1 MQNKLKAIINSNLID
16 CVEDGIRNDTTV
28 IIKNNKIEKIISS
41 EMVDLSS
48 KKYDVIDAKG
58 RYLMPGLIDAHVHLF
73 FPSLVPMEPAGDKTA
88 YATIVALKNS
98 KALLQSGVT
107 TARDVF
113 SGYVN
118 VALKTAINRNLFK
131 GPRLYVAGK
140 GICMT
145 GGHGTEIRDP
155 YGTNVIQA
163 DGEVEIRKAI
173 RKEIDSG
180 ADLIKIL
187 TSNSPTY
194 PQYTQEELNIAVE
207 EAHRFGKKVA
217 CHAGNN
223 KTTRMAAI
231 AGVDSIEHGIDIDE
245 KTAEMME
252 EKDITLV
259 PTLWLFHIVKETTEE
274 RIKKYKKINEYELH
288 QESFERTLNRYKKSL
303 VEISRTMEIINKYD
317 INIAAGT
324 DNIRWYIPFAML
336 HEEIYYLTQYGL
348 SNMEAIIAATK
359 GGAKVIGIEDQLGTI
374 EPGKFADLIMV
385 DNNPLEDIKVLKD
398 INWVMKDGEI
408 IERSTEWD
416 R

>member
-1 MQNKLKAIINSNLID
+1 MKNKLKAIINSNLID
-16 CVEDGIRNDTTV
+16 CIEDGLRKDTAV
-28 IIKNNKIEKIISS
+28 IIKNNKIKKIIPS
-41 EMVDLSS
+41 EKVALSS
-48 KKYDVIDAKG
+48 DNYNIIDAKG
-58 RYLMPGLIDAHVHLF
+58 RYLLPGLIDAHVHLF
-73 FPSLVPMEPAGDKTA
+73 FPSLVPKEPIGDKTA
-88 YATIVALKNS
+88 YATVVALKNLKS
-98 KALLQSGVT
+98 LLQSGVT

-145 GGHGTEIRDP
+145 GGHGTEMRNP

-187 TSNSPTY
+187 TSNSPKY

-207 EAHRFGKKVA
+207 EAHRFGKRVA
-217 CHAGNN
+217 CHAGNSV
-223 KTTRMAAI
+223 TTRMASI

-245 KTAEMME
+245 KTAEIME

-274 RIKKYKKINEYELH
+274 RINKYKKINEYELH
-288 QESFERTLNRYKKSL
+288 QENFERTLKRYKKSL
-303 VEISRTMEIINKYD
+303 VEIHKTMEIINKYN

-336 HEEIYYLTQYGL
+336 YKEIYYLTQYGL
-348 SNMEAIIAATK
+348 SNMEAIVAATK
-359 GGAKVIGIEDQLGTI
+359 GGAKVIGVEEQIGTI

-385 DNNPLEDIKVLKD
+385 DNNPLEDIKALKD
-398 INWVMKDGEI
+398 VNWVMKDGEI
-408 IERSTEWD
+408 IERSSEWV